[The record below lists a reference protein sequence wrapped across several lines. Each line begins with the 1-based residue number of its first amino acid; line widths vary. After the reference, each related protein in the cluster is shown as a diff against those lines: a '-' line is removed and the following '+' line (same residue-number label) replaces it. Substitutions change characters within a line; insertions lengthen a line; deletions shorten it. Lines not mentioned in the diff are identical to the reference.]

1 MVNTFLSRKVLS
13 QYDTQKVYNKVDEI
27 YDLFDY
33 LESAIEDFTYPIVSS
48 LGRVRYEQFVKGIN
62 NSKVEN
68 FIFEKAMFEQ
78 RGDTY
83 ERKKFATK
91 VTIALRRLSKI
102 ELIVF
107 KYSIYDHIDIEEV
120 SEIISFGLTKTK
132 DIKKSAFVKFLMALN
147 LDKHCLKGGDKLR
160 VQSYF
165 QNKAGA
171 TL

>member
-1 MVNTFLSRKVLS
+1 MVNTFLSKKVLNE
-13 QYDTQKVYNKVDEI
+13 YDTQKVYNKVGEV

-33 LESAIEDFTYPIVSS
+33 LESAINDFMYPIVSNS
-48 LGRVRYEQFVKGIN
+48 GRVRYEQFVKGIN

-68 FIFEKAMFEQ
+68 FILKKEMFIL

-83 ERKKFATK
+83 ERNKFATK

-102 ELIVF
+102 ELVVF
-107 KYSIYDHIDIEEV
+107 KYSIYDHIDIEEI
-120 SEIISFGLTKTK
+120 SEKIAFGLTKTK
-132 DIKKSAFVKFLMALN
+132 DIKKSAFVKFLIALN
-147 LDKHCLKGGDKLR
+147 LDQDCLKGGDKLR

-165 QNKAGA
+165 QNKARA